1 MVDDVEELCILNE
14 SVGACIGNIDEELSY
29 VILLG
34 DIGKIE
40 RQIDLGAL
48 AKTSEDIGILYG
60 GYVVLLGDST
70 GDITNGTIEIDAI
83 KLEGIS
89 IDAGH
94 ESEQEKG
101 KFFHN

>member
-14 SVGACIGNIDEELSY
+14 SVGACIGDIDEELSY
-29 VILLG
+29 VILFG